1 MNNAPVNKSLEL
13 LEKIIFMSLVIQ
25 LKGRSFNRKI
35 YLFVLLALSVA
46 NLLESPL
53 KLRNTGTGY
62 GVHVAAVTAL
72 EEVVSNTC
80 NHCSVISAKLEWR
93 EDAVEVSA
101 FCQHCAKSG
110 ISRNTAATNYSFKS
124 CVVCGFQ

>member
-35 YLFVLLALSVA
+35 YLFVLLALTMTY
-46 NLLESPL
+46 LLESPL
-53 KLRNTGTGY
+53 KLWNTGTGY
-62 GVHVAAVTAL
+62 GLHVAAVTAL

-80 NHCSVISAKLEWR
+80 NHCTIVAAKFEWR

-101 FCQHCAKSG
+101 FCQHCAK
-110 ISRNTAATNYSFKS
+110 A
-124 CVVCGFQ
+124 